1 MLHPSHGVPTKREL
15 VKVGNMCVLLVLLV
29 LLGLLDLCVKG
40 LLIRGV
46 LTFANGSVPNIST
59 AV

>member
-1 MLHPSHGVPTKREL
+1 MQHQKHGVPIKREL
-15 VKVGNMCVLLVLLV
+15 VKVGNMCALLV
-29 LLGLLDLCVKG
+29 LLGLLGLCVKG

-46 LTFANGSVPNIST
+46 LTFANGYVLNIST